1 MKKKILLIDDDKN
14 MVKMLKIRLE
24 SEGFNVLSAYDGEEG
39 IEKTLKEKPNLII
52 LDIML
57 PKMDGY
63 QVCHKLKEDKKTWD
77 IPVLMLTAKDDLESR
92 FIGLFSGAI
101 EYMSKPYESKTL
113 LRNIKQMLSM
123 KEK

>member
-14 MVKMLKIRLE
+14 MVRMLKIRLE
-24 SEGFNVLSAYDGEEG
+24 SEGFNVISAYDGEEG
-39 IEKTLKEKPNLII
+39 LEKTLKEKPDLII

-63 QVCHKLKEDKKTWD
+63 QVCQKLKEDRKTWD

>member
-14 MVKMLKIRLE
+14 MVRMLKIRLE